1 MVFKKLADH
10 LLSGATT
17 AANTLGLQLQ
27 GPGEQAQKLNQL
39 EAMGFPRER
48 ARHALNATDWNVDRA
63 AELLLLGGADC
74 DDQEMS
80 PPSTQNNN
88 DVAVTNNNRTNNDT
102 TEGTRREGTHVA
114 AHNDEQMKRAIEESL
129 AANQREESRM
139 VRQAEVASIK
149 KKKNNAAGMKKK
161 KTPQQ
166 QKDDMDIDVEVVD
179 LTGDDD
185 SDDGN
190 KKLKAAT
197 TNSTAVQKK
206 KNAPTKRQPKSV
218 AAMNAGKAAA
228 SRFNNNLTPNTL
240 DQTHPNVK
248 VPEKLSNKTK
258 EEQVMRCANRVK
270 PHVMAVDT
278 LLRVL
283 TCVRNSPGNETF
295 RVIDRT
301 NGNYIKYVRDVTG
314 AEDLLLAMNYRS
326 MLPGRNELRLE
337 RHLVDSALLYLGI
350 SALEQMKLSTEYI
363 ENKKKN
369 AFHAEMR
376 RVAKQGGGDSNL
388 QQTGMS
394 DAETTIRLAYLS
406 KCPKEPPLGRGAWVY
421 VHLGDE
427 SESIGKI
434 SRRFDSDDTLEDVL
448 HWLGGCYGNEILDK
462 MGRAREWCLCD
473 LNRYPVMPIDIEK
486 HSKKTLQYLGLFPSG
501 KLGVRLS
508 EDAWRDRVEGAAG
521 DGFDVH
527 GSARGLAAAS
537 RSMLH

>member
-27 GPGEQAQKLNQL
+27 GPEQAQKLNQL

-63 AELLLLGGADC
+63 AELLLLGGADV

-88 DVAVTNNNRTNNDT
+88 AVAVNNNNRTNDT
-102 TEGTRREGTHVA
+102 TEGTHVA

-129 AANQREESRM
+129 AANRREESRM

-149 KKKNNAAGMKKK
+149 KKKNNTAGMKKK

-166 QKDDMDIDVEVVD
+166 QNDDMDIDVEVVD

-197 TNSTAVQKK
+197 TNNTNVQKK
-206 KNAPTKRQPKSV
+206 KHAPTKRQPTVQSI
-218 AAMNAGKAAA
+218 AAMNGGKAAA
-228 SRFNNNLTPNTL
+228 SRFNNNLTPKTL

-283 TCVRNSPGNETF
+283 TSVRNSPDNPKF

-301 NGNYIKYVRDVTG
+301 NGNYNKYVRDVTG

-388 QQTGMS
+388 QQFGMS
-394 DAETTIRLAYLS
+394 DAETTVRLAYLS
-406 KCPKEPPLGRGAWVY
+406 KCPKEPPLGRGAWMY
-421 VHLGDE
+421 VLLGDE
-427 SESIGKI
+427 SEGIGKI

-462 MGRAREWCLCD
+462 MMGRGVSAREWCLCD

-521 DGFDVH
+521 GGFDVH